1 MAALSSQQ
9 FLLVTYREPQKAFLH
24 LLILIC
30 LQLKIILPKGHILG
44 WCISI
49 PLRVQLQR
57 APPDVGVQGP
67 LTPIPWSVVRS

>member
-9 FLLVTYREPQKAFLH
+9 FLLVTYWEPQKAFLH

-30 LQLKIILPKGHILG
+30 LQLKIILLPKGRILG
-44 WCISI
+44 WYISI

-57 APPDVGVQGP
+57 VLPDRVCRG
-67 LTPIPWSVVRS
+67 L